1 MPAPVC
7 LQCETG
13 VAIFQVDSST
23 PPVFSRRG
31 NSSLLDPHSTV
42 KICERKIPA
51 PGCGEAKESHKDC
64 NMTKHHKSFTL
75 QSPSFEVSCTPLRI
89 FFGTPAGSVFSY
101 SCFWRDPCSDTRLKS
116 TRKFYWQSQFVCILC
131 KVSILIVP
139 QREGQCLRQ
148 TGVSAYAKSPLSPL
162 EKSRHTLHTL
172 QLKVTP
178 LYEASYA
185 RGPSK
190 LRTPRLC

>member
-23 PPVFSRRG
+23 PPVFLRPGKYKFAWSTQYCQDMWEKDSGTWMWRG
-31 NSSLLDPHSTV
+31 QRKSWGLQHAQASQKLHFAITFFWGFLHPLENIFWQSSWF
-42 KICERKIPA
+42 C
-51 PGCGEAKESHKDC
+51 
-64 NMTKHHKSFTL
+64 
-75 QSPSFEVSCTPLRI
+75 
-89 FFGTPAGSVFSY
+89 VFLF
-101 SCFWRDPCSDTRLKS
+101 FWRDPCSNTRLKS
-116 TRKFYWQSQFVCILC
+116 TRKFYWYSQFVCIFC
-131 KVSILIVP
+131 KISIS
-139 QREGQCLRQ
+139 RGGQCLTE

-185 RGPSK
+185 RGSSK

>member
-1 MPAPVC
+1 MWDRSCHLP
-7 LQCETG
+7 
-13 VAIFQVDSST
+13 
-23 PPVFSRRG
+23 SRLLHATCFFRDRG
-31 NSSLLDPHSTV
+31 NSSWLDPHSTV
-42 KICERKIPA
+42 KIYERKIPA
-51 PGCGEAKESHKDC
+51 PGCGEAKESHEGC

-101 SCFWRDPCSDTRLKS
+101 SCFWRDPCSDTRLKTLES
-116 TRKFYWQSQFVCILC
+116 SIDTLNLFVFSAKFLSWLYH
-131 KVSILIVP
+131 
-139 QREGQCLRQ
+139 REGQCLRE

>member
-1 MPAPVC
+1 MRQE
-7 LQCETG
+7 LL
-13 VAIFQVDSST
+13 SSKST
-23 PPVFSRRG
+23 PPRHLFFWDRG
-31 NSSLLDPHSTV
+31 NTSLLDPHSTV

-51 PGCGEAKESHKDC
+51 PGCGEAKESHEGC
-64 NMTKHHKSFTL
+64 NTTKHHKSFTL
-75 QSPSFEVSCTPLRI
+75 QSPSFDVSCTPLRI
-89 FFGTPAGSVFSY
+89 FFGNPAGSVFSY
-101 SCFWRDPCSDTRLKS
+101 SCFWRDPCSDSRLKS
-116 TRKFYWQSQFVCILC
+116 TRKFYWYSQFVCIFC
-131 KVSILIVP
+131 KISIS
-139 QREGQCLRQ
+139 RGGQCLTE

-185 RGPSK
+185 RGSSK